1 MATPLSD
8 LFDRVINDP
17 ETRTEFAAGPEAFLH
32 EHGYTALDAADVQE
46 VMYILA
52 DGSPPAT
59 AVGYVAAGNSIGDLD
74 PDMQHGLTG
83 AASALGTAVAVIAPV
98 TVEPVVD
105 PVDPGELDG
114 LDDTDD
120 DTDDADDV
128 DDADAAGIDDDVD
141 PGDLDPDDLDA
152 ATRDTRGLDAVAHNT
167 DGRGSLDS
175 LDSGSPDLDGSGRP
189 DADITADA
197 DAFDVLD
204 AILLDPPDPSATV
217 DHASTDTTTT
227 DDSAGDGW
235 DEII

>member
-83 AASALGTAVAVIAPV
+83 AASALGTAVAVIAPA

-120 DTDDADDV
+120 ADDV
-128 DDADAAGIDDDVD
+128 YDADAAGIDDDVD

-152 ATRDTRGLDAVAHNT
+152 VAHNT
-167 DGRGSLDS
+167 DGRDS
-175 LDSGSPDLDGSGRP
+175 LDSGSPDLDGSVRP
-189 DADITADA
+189 DADITADADA

-204 AILLDPPDPSATV
+204 AILLDPPDLSATV

>member
-17 ETRTEFAAGPEAFLH
+17 ETRTEFAADPEAFLH

-83 AASALGTAVAVIAPV
+83 AASALGTAVAVIAPG

-128 DDADAAGIDDDVD
+128 DDADAAGIGDDVD

-152 ATRDTRGLDAVAHNT
+152 VAHNT
-167 DGRGSLDS
+167 DGLGSLDS

-197 DAFDVLD
+197 DADAFDVLD
-204 AILLDPPDPSATV
+204 AILLDPPDLSATV
-217 DHASTDTTTT
+217 DHASTDTTAT

>member
-59 AVGYVAAGNSIGDLD
+59 AVGYVAAGNSIGELD
-74 PDMQHGLTG
+74 PDMQHGLAG
-83 AASALGTAVAVIAPV
+83 AASALGTAVAVIDPA
-98 TVEPVVD
+98 TFEPPVD

-114 LDDTDD
+114 LDDADDAADSADD
-120 DTDDADDV
+120 DT
-128 DDADAAGIDDDVD
+128 
-141 PGDLDPDDLDA
+141 GDLDPDELDA
-152 ATRDTRGLDAVAHNT
+152 AAHET
-167 DGRGSLDS
+167 SGPDSLGSLDS
-175 LDSGSPDLDGSGRP
+175 LDSGSPDLDGSGQP
-189 DADITADA
+189 DADIDADA

-204 AILLDPPDPSATV
+204 AILLDPPDLLATV
-217 DHASTDTTTT
+217 DHASTDTTAT
-227 DDSAGDGW
+227 DDSVGDGW